1 MLYWL
6 FMQGRNLAAPFLCM
20 FSCTGMI
27 TPPLFLWLAG
37 VGIKR
42 SIMAK
47 SDALRLTGRILS
59 FVLPNLALI
68 SIYVNLLSNFA
79 IQRATTL
86 QKPLT
91 GILGMIV
98 GGPSTINQA
107 RLIIIGLALIV
118 LLLFLNMALGQG
130 LRAGGWLYEQV
141 DRWRRP
147 SNRRGEMGS
156 AHFCTM
162 REYRR
167 YRREDVDGIT
177 LLGAF
182 WGERGRRLDWGYGK
196 FCMGSED
203 AARGLLTLGAPGSGK
218 TQAVILPV
226 IADRMSCHHS
236 LIVVDPQGELTPHVK
251 DFAKV
256 TGHLVAI
263 HDPTS
268 TTGPRF
274 NLAQGLNTIPAA
286 NAIARVLVPSVD
298 GDNRF
303 WTDSATDLLT
313 ACLLRFANLGQIKM
327 ALTDMQAL
335 AKRLTEKQDD
345 AALAAGSFIASVQA
359 DGKIATNVIA
369 TLGTALTG
377 WSSEQVRQN
386 TAASDFTADLLVA
399 QPMVV
404 VLTCPGAMRKVYAPY
419 LGATLQKLMSDLDT
433 IGEKGGGPLPSPV
446 GVIID
451 EFPTLGRLDSLVE
464 SVNLVRKRR
473 ISILVGAQTKG
484 QFHLIYGEE
493 ATKALFT
500 GLATQIVYGGCDHD
514 TAKFYSDA
522 SGTSTAD
529 ANPDPNRANLRQRP
543 LLTSD
548 EIVNPQHGNCT
559 IFSRFVEANFALQ
572 IVVMAELTRFYER
585 TDWKAR
591 LATNKQHDTLLLER
605 GIEFAR
611 VTLSHPK
618 HVSVPSKSAS
628 VVPASELDIIFNEA
642 GYLNIAA
649 KMQAAQTNASPNVL
663 EAAGVRTASLDELT
677 KRFKIIER
685 S

>member
-1 MLYWL
+1 M
-6 FMQGRNLAAPFLCM
+6 
-20 FSCTGMI
+20 
-27 TPPLFLWLAG
+27 
-37 VGIKR
+37 
-42 SIMAK
+42 
-47 SDALRLTGRILS
+47 S
-59 FVLPNLALI
+59 FVLPNVALT
-68 SIYVNLLSNFA
+68 SIYVSLLSDFA
-79 IQRATTL
+79 VQRATTL
-86 QKPLT
+86 QKPLS
-91 GILGMIV
+91 GLLGVLV
-98 GGPSTINQA
+98 GGPMMINQA
-107 RLIIIGLALIV
+107 RLIIMGLALVV

-130 LRAGGWLYEQV
+130 LRRGGWLYEQV

-167 YRREDVDGIT
+167 YRREDGDGIT

-196 FCMGSED
+196 FCMGAED

-226 IADRMSCHHS
+226 IADRMNCHHS
-236 LIVVDPQGELTPHVK
+236 LIVVDPQGELTPYIK
-251 DFAKV
+251 EIAKV

-268 TTGPRF
+268 ATGPRF
-274 NLAQGLNTIPAA
+274 NLAQGLSNIPSA
-286 NAIARVLVPSVD
+286 NAIARVLVPSAD

-303 WTDSATDLLT
+303 WADSATDLLT
-313 ACLLRFANLGQIKM
+313 ACLLRFANLGQIKA

-335 AKRLTEKQDD
+335 AKRLIEKPDD
-345 AALAAGSFIASVQA
+345 AALAAGSFIASVRA
-359 DGKIATNVIA
+359 DGKIATNVVA

-386 TAASDFTADLLVA
+386 TAASDFTAELLVT
-399 QPMVV
+399 QPTVV

-433 IGEKGGGPLPSPV
+433 IGEQCGGPLPAPV

-529 ANPDPNRANLRQRP
+529 ANPDPARANLRQRP

-548 EIVNPQHGNCT
+548 EIVNPQYGNCM
-559 IFSRFVEANFALQ
+559 IFSRFVESNFALQ

-591 LATNKQHDTLLLER
+591 LTVHRHHDTLLLER
-605 GIEFAR
+605 GVELTKKLIASRKPF
-611 VTLSHPK
+611 VLLTK
-618 HVSVPSKSAS
+618 PSTT
-628 VVPASELDIIFNEA
+628 VPATELETIFNEA
-642 GYLNIAA
+642 SYLHTAA
-649 KMQAAQTNASPNVL
+649 KMQAVPMKASSNVL
-663 EAAGVRTASLDELT
+663 QAAGVRTASLEELT